1 MATNPGTGG
10 LIFGSDTDIFLSS
23 DDETISIL
31 VVYISSQDGLYSF
44 HQRPHLLKQLKLHIS
59 KIVIEIRYLINS
71 R

>member
-44 HQRPHLLKQLKLHIS
+44 HQRPHLLKQLKLRIS

>member
-1 MATNPGTGG
+1 MVTNPDTGG
-10 LIFGSDTDIFLSS
+10 LIFGSDTDVFLSS

-44 HQRPHLLKQLKLHIS
+44 HQRPHSLKQLQLQFS
-59 KIVIEIRYLINS
+59 KTNIDIRYLIYS